1 MSRSA
6 MTPEGPDSGA
16 PVRENGRP
24 ARRVRRTATAGTA
37 TAAATAAA
45 TAGTA
50 SAPAGAEA
58 GGTAVIGGTRPVA
71 PELAPPRRRPWLLVV
86 AAVVVL
92 GLLAAS
98 LAIGVYDITGN
109 DFGSEMFWI
118 TRVPRTLA
126 LVLAGAAMATSG
138 LVMQMLTQNR
148 FVDATTSGTT
158 EWAALG
164 LLLSALLLPGLGLV
178 GKMVIASCFAFV
190 GAMLF
195 MLILRRIVIRTTLV
209 VPLIGIMLG
218 AIVSSLTT
226 FLAAQFNLLQMLGT
240 WFMGSFTAV
249 VRGRYEVLW
258 VVAVV
263 TILVFLMAD
272 RITVAG
278 LGKDVATSVGVRYEA
293 ILIGGTALVAV
304 AAGVTTVV
312 VGFLPLL
319 GLVVPNIVSMIRGDN
334 VRSNLPWV
342 CLGGIALV
350 VVCDIIG
357 RLIIM
362 PFEIPVSMVLG
373 LVGAVVFVTL
383 LLRQRER

>member
-1 MSRSA
+1 MSPTA
-6 MTPEGPDSGA
+6 MTPGSPESGA
-16 PVRENGRP
+16 HVRENGRP
-24 ARRVRRTATAGTA
+24 ARRARDAAGTGA
-37 TAAATAAA
+37 RGYSGTGPQAGETGGSGSAA
-45 TAGTA
+45 G
-50 SAPAGAEA
+50 SAHL
-58 GGTAVIGGTRPVA
+58 AVIGGTRPVA
-71 PELAPPRRRPWLLVV
+71 PEAAPPQRRPWLLL
-86 AAVVVL
+86 AAVVVVL

-98 LAIGVYDITGN
+98 LAIGVYDISGS
-109 DFGSEMFWI
+109 DFGPEMFWI
-118 TRVPRTLA
+118 TRVPRTIA

-164 LLLSALLLPGLGLV
+164 LLLAALLLPGIGLV
-178 GKMVIASCFAFV
+178 GKMVIASGFAFV

-195 MLILRRIVIRTTLV
+195 MLILRRVVIRTTLV

-319 GLVVPNIVSMIRGDN
+319 GLVVPNMVSMIRGDN

-350 VVCDIIG
+350 VACDIVG

-373 LVGAVVFVTL
+373 LVGAAVFVAL
-383 LLRQRER
+383 LLRQREK

>member
-1 MSRSA
+1 MISPVPAAQPGRTGGDPTRQRGLPASA
-6 MTPEGPDSGA
+6 SP
-16 PVRENGRP
+16 
-24 ARRVRRTATAGTA
+24 A
-37 TAAATAAA
+37 TAA
-45 TAGTA
+45 
-50 SAPAGAEA
+50 
-58 GGTAVIGGTRPVA
+58 
-71 PELAPPRRRPWLLVV
+71 PRRGRGPWPILIASLIVAALVLASLLV
-86 AAVVVL
+86 
-92 GLLAAS
+92 
-98 LAIGVYDITGN
+98 GVYDIAGQE
-109 DFGSEMFWI
+109 FGAEMFWI
-118 TRVPRTLA
+118 TRVPRTLS

-164 LLLSALLLPGLGLV
+164 LLLTVLLVPGATLGT
-178 GKMVIASCFAFV
+178 KMVLSSCAAFV

-195 MLILRRIVIRTTLV
+195 MAILQRIPIRTMLV

-218 AIVSSLTT
+218 AVVSALTT
-226 FLAAQFNLLQMLGT
+226 FLAAQFNMLQLVGT

-258 VVAVV
+258 IVGVV
-263 TILVFLMAD
+263 TILVFLLAD

-278 LGKDVATSVGVRYEA
+278 LGKDVATSVGVPYTV
-293 ILIGGTALVAV
+293 ILIAGTALVAV

-312 VGFLPLL
+312 VGFLPFL
-319 GLVVPNIVSMIRGDN
+319 GLVVPNVVSMIRGDN

-350 VVCDIIG
+350 IACDLIG
-357 RLIIM
+357 RTIRM

-373 LVGAVVFVTL
+373 LVGSVVFITL
-383 LLRQRER
+383 LLRQRRG

>member
-1 MSRSA
+1 
-6 MTPEGPDSGA
+6 MTRAFGPAPEGHQRGASATDSGR
-16 PVRENGRP
+16 PVRRI
-24 ARRVRRTATAGTA
+24 R
-37 TAAATAAA
+37 
-45 TAGTA
+45 
-50 SAPAGAEA
+50 S
-58 GGTAVIGGTRPVA
+58 IGGTRPVA
-71 PELAPPRRRPWLLVV
+71 PELAPPRRRRPWALVV
-86 AAVVVL
+86 AGLVVA
-92 GLLAAS
+92 LLLMAS
-98 LAIGVYDITGN
+98 LLVGVYDLAGGES
-109 DFGSEMFWI
+109 GSEMFWI

-126 LVLAGAAMATSG
+126 LMLAGAAMATSG

-164 LLLSALLLPGLGLV
+164 LLLTVLLLPDVGLV
-178 GKMVIASCFAFV
+178 GRMVIASCFAFV

-218 AIVSSLTT
+218 AVVSAVTT
-226 FLAAQFNLLQMLGT
+226 FLAAQFNLLQMIGT
-240 WFMGSFTAV
+240 WFMGSFTSV

-258 VVAVV
+258 VVAIV
-263 TILVFLMAD
+263 TLLVFLIAD

-293 ILIGGTALVAV
+293 VLVAGTALVAV
-304 AAGVTTVV
+304 ASGVTTVV
-312 VGFLPLL
+312 VGFLPFL
-319 GLVVPNIVSMIRGDN
+319 GLVVPNIVALIRGDH

-350 VVCDIIG
+350 TVCDLVG
-357 RLIIM
+357 RTIRM

-373 LVGAVVFVTL
+373 IVGAVVFIAL
-383 LLRQRER
+383 LLRQRRV

>member
-1 MSRSA
+1 MSINSGLSR
-6 MTPEGPDSGA
+6 TGRTSGA
-16 PVRENGRP
+16 PSEPEERP
-24 ARRVRRTATAGTA
+24 A
-37 TAAATAAA
+37 
-45 TAGTA
+45 
-50 SAPAGAEA
+50 S
-58 GGTAVIGGTRPVA
+58 RP
-71 PELAPPRRRPWLLVV
+71 LSLWTPRKPWALIIAVV
-86 AAVVVL
+86 AVL

-98 LAIGVYDITGN
+98 LAVGVYDITGEE
-109 DFGSEMFWI
+109 FGSEMFWI
-118 TRVPRTLA
+118 TRVPRTIA

-164 LLLSALLLPGLGLV
+164 LLVTVLLVPDAS
-178 GKMVIASCFAFV
+178 MVTRMIVSSISAFV
-190 GAMLF
+190 GVMLF
-195 MLILRRIVIRTTLV
+195 MLILRRIVIRTTLI
-209 VPLIGIMLG
+209 VPLVGIMLG
-218 AIVSSLTT
+218 AVVSAVTT
-226 FLAAQFNLLQMLGT
+226 FLAAQYNLLQMLAT

-258 VVAVV
+258 IVGIV
-263 TILVFLMAD
+263 TVLVFVLAD

-278 LGKDVATSVGVRYEA
+278 LGKDVATSVGLNYEA
-293 ILIGGTALVAV
+293 VLFLGTGLVAI
-304 AAGVTTVV
+304 AAGVTTVA
-312 VGFLPLL
+312 VGFLPFL

-350 VVCDIIG
+350 VTCDLIG

-373 LVGAVVFVTL
+373 LVGAIVFITL
-383 LLRQRER
+383 LLRRAA

>member
-1 MSRSA
+1 MW
-6 MTPEGPDSGA
+6 PILI
-16 PVRENGRP
+16 
-24 ARRVRRTATAGTA
+24 
-37 TAAATAAA
+37 
-45 TAGTA
+45 A
-50 SAPAGAEA
+50 SLIVVAL
-58 GGTAVIGGTRPVA
+58 VIA
-71 PELAPPRRRPWLLVV
+71 SLLV
-86 AAVVVL
+86 
-92 GLLAAS
+92 
-98 LAIGVYDITGN
+98 GVYDITGQ
-109 DFGSEMFWI
+109 DFGAEMFWI
-118 TRVPRTLA
+118 TRVPRTLS

-164 LLLSALLLPGLGLV
+164 LLLTVLLVPGATLGT
-178 GKMVIASCFAFV
+178 KMVLSSLAAFV

-195 MLILRRIVIRTTLV
+195 MAILQRIPIRTMLV

-218 AIVSSLTT
+218 AVVSALTT
-226 FLAAQFNLLQMLGT
+226 FLAAQFNMLQLVGT

-258 VVAVV
+258 IVGIV
-263 TILVFLMAD
+263 TILVFLLAD

-278 LGKDVATSVGVRYEA
+278 LGKDVATSVGVPYTV
-293 ILIGGTALVAV
+293 ILIAGTALVAV

-312 VGFLPLL
+312 VGFLPFL
-319 GLVVPNIVSMIRGDN
+319 GLVVPNVVSMIRGDN

-350 VVCDIIG
+350 IACDLIG
-357 RLIIM
+357 RTIRM

-373 LVGAVVFVTL
+373 LVGSVVFITL
-383 LLRQRER
+383 LLRQRRG